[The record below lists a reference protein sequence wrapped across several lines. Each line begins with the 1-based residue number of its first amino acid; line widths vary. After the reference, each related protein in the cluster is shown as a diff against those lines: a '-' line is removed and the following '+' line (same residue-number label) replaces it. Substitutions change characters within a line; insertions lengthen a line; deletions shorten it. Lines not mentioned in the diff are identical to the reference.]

1 MYVSTKGV
9 IMSNGNN
16 SSNSNNS
23 NNVRVPYSYFVKS
36 AQRDYN
42 NPKNAFWR
50 EFLQNSVDAKSKNIE
65 FKLYRNEQNKLI
77 FECNDDGCGMTE
89 DIIRNKLLTLGETS
103 KDSSGSSTGGF
114 GVAKILIYFSHPAY
128 QIRTQ
133 DNVVVGSG
141 GSYEI
146 TKGEYVRGT
155 KALVEIN
162 HDVIDTGYLE
172 SVTDSL
178 FNEISLSYLPNV
190 NITVNGRTINA
201 ELKRGREVVDLG
213 DIVIYKRL
221 LHETTSDYAL
231 IRVNGLHMFSKYIDT
246 QKFQLVV
253 ELKTYSVN
261 ILTTNRDGFK
271 WDWQDKVSQALNEIC
286 QDPSKTKKGS
296 NVNLFIGKSGR
307 YSPVSEELLKAISE
321 NVSEKIAQ
329 VTSEEVAIQI
339 ATEEIAQAGLSVEH
353 TNTLQSAVTAKI
365 QKSFREFI
373 SNGTSFELSVFDLKT
388 ILDHNVYI
396 QTIGNYRKV
405 PTLWRPENFSDK
417 QKNLL
422 DLWGKIVGLVL
433 RDTGYANVQ
442 YDVGYI
448 FDDGSQ
454 GGKTLARYTKTTSA
468 LHIFFL
474 NPTEYGEQKFFPAAA
489 NKRVEVIL
497 WLLNLAVHEVTH
509 YAGCSGHNHEFV
521 STEATLKLKV
531 LQNIQEYLKL

>member
-1 MYVSTKGV
+1 MLVSLGG
-9 IMSNGNN
+9 IM
-16 SSNSNNS
+16 SNSNNS
-23 NNVRVPYSYFVKS
+23 NNVKVPYSYFVKS

-65 FKLYRNEQNKLI
+65 FKLYRNEQNKVI

-133 DNVVVGSG
+133 DNIVIGSG

-155 KALVEIN
+155 KASVEIN
-162 HDVIDTGYLE
+162 PEVIDTGYLE
-172 SVTDSL
+172 TLTDSL

-190 NITVNGRTINA
+190 NITINGRLA
-201 ELKRGREVVDLG
+201 AGELKRGREVVDLG

-221 LHETTSDYAL
+221 LRDTTSDYAL
-231 IRVNGLHMFSKYIDT
+231 VRVNGLHMFSKYIDT

-261 ILTTNRDGFK
+261 VLTTNRDGFK

-296 NVNLFIGKSGR
+296 KVNLFKGKSER
-307 YSPVSEELLKAISE
+307 YSPVSEEVLKSISE
-321 NVSEKIAQ
+321 NVSGKIAQ
-329 VTSEEVAIQI
+329 ITDEEIAIQI
-339 ATEEIAQAGLSVEH
+339 ATEEIAQAGLNVDQASA
-353 TNTLQSAVTAKI
+353 LQSAVTIKI
-365 QKSFREFI
+365 QKSFKESIRK
-373 SNGTSFELSVFDLKT
+373 GTNFELSVFDLKT
-388 ILDHNVYI
+388 ILAHNVYI
-396 QTIGNYRKV
+396 QTIGNYRKI

-433 RDTGYANVQ
+433 RDTGHENVQ

-448 FDDGSQ
+448 FDDGTQ
-454 GGKTLARYTKTTSA
+454 GGKTLARYTETTSG

-474 NPTEYGEQKFFPAAA
+474 NPIEYGEQKFFPAAA
-489 NKRVEVIL
+489 NKRIEVIL
-497 WLLNLAVHEVTH
+497 WLLHLAVHEVTH
-509 YAGCSGHNHEFV
+509 YTGYNGHNHEFV
-521 STEATLKLKV
+521 SNEATLKLKV
-531 LQNIQEYLKL
+531 LHNIQEYLQL